1 MPLEDDSVNH
11 DWAMK
16 PPLKPKK
23 TAFLSFPLFPTAS
36 MLGKPELF
44 CMPTGQAPSSR
55 RTEAL
60 FTRTLPYVSLH
71 AAFALYPLIFFY
83 DKLVIW

>member
-23 TAFLSFPLFPTAS
+23 TAFQSFPLFPTAS
-36 MLGKPELF
+36 MLGKPEHF
-44 CMPTGQAPSSR
+44 CMPVGQAPSSR
-55 RTEAL
+55 TEAL
-60 FTRTLPYVSLH
+60 FTGTLPYVSLH
-71 AAFALYPLIFFY
+71 VAVALYPLISFY